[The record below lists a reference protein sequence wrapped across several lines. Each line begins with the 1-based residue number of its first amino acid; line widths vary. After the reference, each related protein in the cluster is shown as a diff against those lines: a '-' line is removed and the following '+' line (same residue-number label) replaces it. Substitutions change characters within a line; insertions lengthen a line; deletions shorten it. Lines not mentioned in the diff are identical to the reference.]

1 MVHRG
6 ILSHKLRKFFRKVN
20 LASNASGAPNCPFH
34 KSGKQGIWRTI
45 CEKSSVTLRLFWL
58 VEVKPGMLI
67 SKAQAEE
74 YLKADL
80 IAFERYLNGLGLALN
95 QNQFDALV
103 SFIYNVGTGNFSN
116 STLLRKVRAN
126 PQENSIMDEFL
137 RWVYSKG
144 RVLPGLQ
151 RRRLAE
157 MKLYFSND

>member
-1 MVHRG
+1 MNTSPKG
-6 ILSHKLRKFFRKVN
+6 ISLIKEFE
-20 LASNASGAPNCPFH
+20 G
-34 KSGKQGIWRTI
+34 
-45 CEKSSVTLRLFWL
+45 LRLKAYKCPGGVWTIGYGHTAG
-58 VEVKPGMLI
+58 VKPGI
-67 SKAQAEE
+67 VITKTQAEE

-80 IAFERYLNGLGLALN
+80 IAFEMYLNGLGLALN

-116 STLLRKVRAN
+116 STLLRKVIAN
-126 PQENSIMDEFL
+126 PQDNSIMDEFL

>member
-1 MVHRG
+1 MKTSPKG
-6 ILSHKLRKFFRKVN
+6 IALIKEFE
-20 LASNASGAPNCPFH
+20 G
-34 KSGKQGIWRTI
+34 
-45 CEKSSVTLRLFWL
+45 LRLKAYKCPGGVWTIGYGHTTG
-58 VEVKPGMLI
+58 VKPGMVI
-67 SKAQAEE
+67 SEAQAEE
-74 YLKADL
+74 DLKADL
-80 IAFERYLNGLGLALN
+80 IAFERYLNVLGLALN

-103 SFIYNVGTGNFSN
+103 SFIYNVGTGNFSS

-126 PQENSIMDEFL
+126 PQDNSIMDEFL

>member
-1 MVHRG
+1 MKTSPKG
-6 ILSHKLRKFFRKVN
+6 IALIKEFE
-20 LASNASGAPNCPFH
+20 G
-34 KSGKQGIWRTI
+34 
-45 CEKSSVTLRLFWL
+45 LRLKAYLCPGGVWTIGYGHTAG
-58 VEVKPGMLI
+58 VKPGMVI
-67 SKAQAEE
+67 TEAQAEE

-80 IAFERYLNGLGLALN
+80 LAFERYLNGLGLALN
-95 QNQFDALV
+95 QNQFDALI

-116 STLLRKVRAN
+116 STLLRKVRVY
-126 PQENSIMDEFL
+126 PQDNSIMDEFL

>member
-1 MVHRG
+1 MNTSPKG
-6 ILSHKLRKFFRKVN
+6 IALIKEFE
-20 LASNASGAPNCPFH
+20 G
-34 KSGKQGIWRTI
+34 
-45 CEKSSVTLRLFWL
+45 LRLKAYKCPGGVWTIGYGHTAG
-58 VEVKPGMLI
+58 VKPGMLI

-95 QNQFDALV
+95 QNQFDALI
-103 SFIYNVGTGNFSN
+103 SFIYNVGTGNFSS

-126 PQENSIMDEFL
+126 PQDDSIMDEFL

>member
-1 MVHRG
+1 MNTSPKG
-6 ILSHKLRKFFRKVN
+6 IALIKEFE
-20 LASNASGAPNCPFH
+20 G
-34 KSGKQGIWRTI
+34 
-45 CEKSSVTLRLFWL
+45 LRLKAYKCPGGVWTIGYGHTAG
-58 VEVKPGMLI
+58 VKPGIVI
-67 SKAQAEE
+67 SEAQAEE

-157 MKLYFSND
+157 MKLYFSKD

>member
-1 MVHRG
+1 MNTSPKG
-6 ILSHKLRKFFRKVN
+6 IALIKEFE
-20 LASNASGAPNCPFH
+20 G
-34 KSGKQGIWRTI
+34 
-45 CEKSSVTLRLFWL
+45 LRLKAYQCPGGVWTIGYGHTAG
-58 VEVKPGMLI
+58 VKPGIVI
-67 SKAQAEE
+67 SEAQAEE

>member
-1 MVHRG
+1 MKTSPKG
-6 ILSHKLRKFFRKVN
+6 IALIKEFE
-20 LASNASGAPNCPFH
+20 G
-34 KSGKQGIWRTI
+34 
-45 CEKSSVTLRLFWL
+45 LRLKAYQCPGGVWTIGYGHTAG
-58 VEVKPGMLI
+58 VKPGMLI

-103 SFIYNVGTGNFSN
+103 SFIYNVGTGHFSS

-126 PQENSIMDEFL
+126 PQDNSIMDEFL

>member
-1 MVHRG
+1 MKTSPKG
-6 ILSHKLRKFFRKVN
+6 IALIKEFE
-20 LASNASGAPNCPFH
+20 G
-34 KSGKQGIWRTI
+34 
-45 CEKSSVTLRLFWL
+45 LRLKAYLCPGGVWTIGYGHTAG
-58 VEVKPGMLI
+58 VKPGMLI

-95 QNQFDALV
+95 QNQFDALI
-103 SFIYNVGTGNFSN
+103 SFIYNVGTGNFYS

-126 PQENSIMDEFL
+126 PQDNSIMDEFL

>member
-1 MVHRG
+1 MNTSPKG
-6 ILSHKLRKFFRKVN
+6 IALIKEFE
-20 LASNASGAPNCPFH
+20 G
-34 KSGKQGIWRTI
+34 
-45 CEKSSVTLRLFWL
+45 LRLKAYKCPGGVWTIGYGHTAG
-58 VEVKPGMLI
+58 VKPGMVI
-67 SKAQAEE
+67 TKAQAEE

-80 IAFERYLNGLGLALN
+80 IAFERYLNSLGLTLN
-95 QNQFDALV
+95 QNQFDALI

-126 PQENSIMDEFL
+126 PRDNSIMDEFL

>member
-1 MVHRG
+1 MNTSPKG
-6 ILSHKLRKFFRKVN
+6 IALIKEFE
-20 LASNASGAPNCPFH
+20 G
-34 KSGKQGIWRTI
+34 
-45 CEKSSVTLRLFWL
+45 LRLKAYQCPGGVWTIGYGHTAG
-58 VEVKPGMLI
+58 VKPGMLI
-67 SKAQAEE
+67 SKVQAEE

>member
-1 MVHRG
+1 MNTSPKG
-6 ILSHKLRKFFRKVN
+6 IALIKEFE
-20 LASNASGAPNCPFH
+20 G
-34 KSGKQGIWRTI
+34 
-45 CEKSSVTLRLFWL
+45 LRLKAYLCPGGVWTIGYGHTAG
-58 VEVKPGMLI
+58 VKPGMVI
-67 SKAQAEE
+67 SEAQAEE

-126 PQENSIMDEFL
+126 PQDNSIMDEFL

>member
-1 MVHRG
+1 MKTSPKG
-6 ILSHKLRKFFRKVN
+6 IALIKEFE
-20 LASNASGAPNCPFH
+20 G
-34 KSGKQGIWRTI
+34 
-45 CEKSSVTLRLFWL
+45 LRLRAYLCPGGVWTIGYGHTAG
-58 VEVKPGMLI
+58 VKPGMVI
-67 SKAQAEE
+67 TEAQAEE

-103 SFIYNVGTGNFSN
+103 SFIYNVGTGNFSS

-126 PQENSIMDEFL
+126 PQDNSIMDEFL

>member
-1 MVHRG
+1 MKTSPKG
-6 ILSHKLRKFFRKVN
+6 IALIKEFE
-20 LASNASGAPNCPFH
+20 G
-34 KSGKQGIWRTI
+34 
-45 CEKSSVTLRLFWL
+45 LRLKAYQCPGGVWTIGYGHTAG
-58 VEVKPGMLI
+58 VKPGI
-67 SKAQAEE
+67 VITKTQAEE

>member
-1 MVHRG
+1 MNTSPKG
-6 ILSHKLRKFFRKVN
+6 IALIKEFE
-20 LASNASGAPNCPFH
+20 G
-34 KSGKQGIWRTI
+34 
-45 CEKSSVTLRLFWL
+45 LRLKVYQCPGGVWTIGYGHTAG
-58 VEVKPGMLI
+58 VKPGMVI
-67 SKAQAEE
+67 TKAQAEE

-95 QNQFDALV
+95 QNQFDALI

-126 PQENSIMDEFL
+126 PQDNSIMDEFL

-144 RVLPGLQ
+144 RVLSGLQ

>member
-1 MVHRG
+1 MKTSPKG
-6 ILSHKLRKFFRKVN
+6 IALIKEFE
-20 LASNASGAPNCPFH
+20 G
-34 KSGKQGIWRTI
+34 
-45 CEKSSVTLRLFWL
+45 LRLMAYPCPGGVWTIGYGHTAG
-58 VEVKPGMLI
+58 VKPGMVI
-67 SKAQAEE
+67 TKAQAEE

>member
-1 MVHRG
+1 MKTSPKG
-6 ILSHKLRKFFRKVN
+6 IALIKEFEGLRLKAYK
-20 LASNASGAPNCPFH
+20 CPGGVWTIGYGH
-34 KSGKQGIWRTI
+34 TAGVKSGK
-45 CEKSSVTLRLFWL
+45 V
-58 VEVKPGMLI
+58 I
-67 SKAQAEE
+67 SEAQAEE

-80 IAFERYLNGLGLALN
+80 IAYERYLNGLGLALN

-126 PQENSIMDEFL
+126 PRDNSIMDEFL

>member
-1 MVHRG
+1 MNTSPKG
-6 ILSHKLRKFFRKVN
+6 IALIKEFE
-20 LASNASGAPNCPFH
+20 G
-34 KSGKQGIWRTI
+34 
-45 CEKSSVTLRLFWL
+45 LRLKAYQCPGGVWTIGYGHTAG
-58 VEVKPGMLI
+58 VKPGMVI
-67 SKAQAEE
+67 TKAQAEE

-95 QNQFDALV
+95 QNQFDALI

-126 PQENSIMDEFL
+126 PQDDSIMDEFL

>member
-1 MVHRG
+1 MKTSPKG
-6 ILSHKLRKFFRKVN
+6 IALIKEFE
-20 LASNASGAPNCPFH
+20 G
-34 KSGKQGIWRTI
+34 
-45 CEKSSVTLRLFWL
+45 LRLKAYLCPGGVWTIGYGHTAG
-58 VEVKPGMLI
+58 VKPGMVI
-67 SKAQAEE
+67 SEAQAEE

-95 QNQFDALV
+95 QNQFDALI
-103 SFIYNVGTGNFSN
+103 SFIYNVGTGNFSS

-126 PQENSIMDEFL
+126 PQDNSIMDEFL
-137 RWVYSKG
+137 RWVYSKD

>member
-1 MVHRG
+1 MKTSPKG
-6 ILSHKLRKFFRKVN
+6 IALIKEFEGQRLKAYK
-20 LASNASGAPNCPFH
+20 CP
-34 KSGKQGIWRTI
+34 GGVWTI
-45 CEKSSVTLRLFWL
+45 GYGHTAG
-58 VEVKPGMLI
+58 VKPGMVI
-67 SKAQAEE
+67 TEAQAEE

-103 SFIYNVGTGNFSN
+103 SFIYNVGTGNFYS

-126 PQENSIMDEFL
+126 PQDNSIMDEFL

-157 MKLYFSND
+157 MKLYFSNY

>member
-1 MVHRG
+1 MKTSPKG
-6 ILSHKLRKFFRKVN
+6 IALLKEFE
-20 LASNASGAPNCPFH
+20 G
-34 KSGKQGIWRTI
+34 
-45 CEKSSVTLRLFWL
+45 LRLKAYQCPGGVWTIGYGHTAG
-58 VEVKPGMLI
+58 VKPGMLI
-67 SKAQAEE
+67 TKAQAEE

-103 SFIYNVGTGNFSN
+103 SFIYNVGTGNFSS

-126 PQENSIMDEFL
+126 PQDNSIMDEFL

-151 RRRLAE
+151 HRRLAE

>member
-1 MVHRG
+1 MKTSPKG
-6 ILSHKLRKFFRKVN
+6 ISLIKEFE
-20 LASNASGAPNCPFH
+20 G
-34 KSGKQGIWRTI
+34 
-45 CEKSSVTLRLFWL
+45 LRLKAYKCPGGVWTIGYGHTAG
-58 VEVKPGMLI
+58 VKPGI
-67 SKAQAEE
+67 VITKAQAEE

-126 PQENSIMDEFL
+126 PQDNSIMDEFL

>member
-1 MVHRG
+1 MKTSPKG
-6 ILSHKLRKFFRKVN
+6 IALIKEFE
-20 LASNASGAPNCPFH
+20 G
-34 KSGKQGIWRTI
+34 
-45 CEKSSVTLRLFWL
+45 LRLKAYKCPGGVWTIGYGPTAG
-58 VEVKPGMLI
+58 VKPGIVI
-67 SKAQAEE
+67 SEAQAEE

-95 QNQFDALV
+95 QNQFDALI
-103 SFIYNVGTGNFSN
+103 SFIYNVGTGNFSS

-126 PQENSIMDEFL
+126 PQDNSIMDELL

>member
-1 MVHRG
+1 MNTSPKG
-6 ILSHKLRKFFRKVN
+6 IALIKEFE
-20 LASNASGAPNCPFH
+20 G
-34 KSGKQGIWRTI
+34 
-45 CEKSSVTLRLFWL
+45 LRLKAYQCPGGVWTIGYGHTAG
-58 VEVKPGMLI
+58 VKPGMLI

-126 PQENSIMDEFL
+126 PQDNSIMDEFL